1 MRIIHRVRRKRKG
14 ESFKYLE
21 GKRII
26 FKCLIYLV
34 RRSKI
39 KIEQVFFLIVYIV
52 FLVINDTRSLQRE
65 SGLNY
70 FFERNQKLAKEKEPH

>member
-1 MRIIHRVRRKRKG
+1 M
-14 ESFKYLE
+14 E